1 MHYGLTRPGSHFLFL
16 FAMSQLGFAFDKSDS
31 SSLEA
36 SPGEVLGIDDMNI
49 VEIILGL
56 PGSRKPPAGEVLS
69 VPWKRDERSY
79 YMEYSSSHLEINWES
94 RGRNRDEERDFF
106 ILVETA
112 ESRGL
117 PGPLAED
124 VFVALLKI
132 TADNGFNS
140 PEITI
145 TRHSLLQLMQWY
157 TNGDYYDRLENIL
170 HQFVNMSVSTNALW
184 DPQKQRYKRG
194 AFNILDSWD
203 TDDED
208 SNDLAAPI
216 TVRWGSKMFEV
227 FDNNYMK
234 QLDTRLYYSLDNA
247 TTKRTYRW
255 LDKHLGMY
263 PVVEIDVLRFAHKVL
278 GYGVSYRYPSKVIGK
293 LSPRLD
299 TLSEIGFCH
308 WEVEPSS
315 SDSGKKFVFSRVTD
329 FTTVTLPRR
338 KDIIEALTSRGVN
351 SASHLVDTFGWN
363 ECLHQMAYLDWRQK
377 SGKNIQD
384 PGAWLAQAIRESHTL
399 PKALKSQLERAS
411 QNTARWCDAMYES
424 LTARE
429 KATIEEQVD
438 DLMQHEKVAE
448 SQVETRRRKLRNRLL
463 LARRKQF

>member
-1 MHYGLTRPGSHFLFL
+1 
-16 FAMSQLGFAFDKSDS
+16 MSQLDFRFDTSDS
-31 SSLEA
+31 GQLEG

-56 PGSRKPPAGEVLS
+56 PGSRKPPSGEVLS
-69 VPWKRDERSY
+69 VPWKRGERSY
-79 YMEYSSSHLEINWES
+79 YMEYSSSHLEINWEA
-94 RGRNRDEERDFF
+94 RGRSENGERDFF

-132 TADNGFNS
+132 TADNGFSS
-140 PEITI
+140 PEITT
-145 TRHSLLQLMQWY
+145 TRHSLLQLMQWH
-157 TNGDYYDRLENIL
+157 TGGDYYDRLEKIL

-203 TDDED
+203 TDDEK

-216 TVRWGSKMFEV
+216 TVRWGSKMFDV

-234 QLDTRLYYSLDNA
+234 QLDTRLYYSLNNA

-255 LDKHLGMY
+255 LDKHLSMY

-293 LSPRLD
+293 LTPRLD
-299 TLSEIGFCH
+299 KLSEIGFCH

-315 SDSGKKFVFSRVTD
+315 SDSGKKFVFSRLTD
-329 FTTVTLPRR
+329 FSSVTLPRR
-338 KDIIEALTSRGVN
+338 EDITEALASRGVN
-351 SASHLVDTFGWN
+351 NAGHLVDTFGWDR
-363 ECLHQMAYLDWRQK
+363 CLRQMAYLDWRQN
-377 SGKNIQD
+377 SGKDVKD
-384 PGAWLAQAIRESHTL
+384 PGAWLAQAIREGHTL
-399 PKALKSQLERAS
+399 PNALKSQLDRAS
-411 QNTARWCDAMYES
+411 QNTAAWCDAMYES
-424 LTARE
+424 LTVE
-429 KATIEEQVD
+429 EQATIEGQID

-448 SQVETRRRKLRNRLL
+448 SQVESRRRKLRNRLL